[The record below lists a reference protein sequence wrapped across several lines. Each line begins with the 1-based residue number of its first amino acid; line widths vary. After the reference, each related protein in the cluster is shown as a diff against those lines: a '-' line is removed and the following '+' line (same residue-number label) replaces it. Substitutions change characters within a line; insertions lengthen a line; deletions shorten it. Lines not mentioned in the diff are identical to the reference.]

1 MIILL
6 LLCYTS
12 TDLRFHKRKDQLNN
26 HMKLQDL
33 SESKAKEQ
41 LKLVE
46 LPYSMSALEPIMER
60 KVLEFH
66 YNVLSKGYVDRYN
79 RGEGDPEFNRAG
91 ALLHNL
97 WWPQLQKP
105 KVNNRPRG
113 KVMDLM
119 DKAHGGWD
127 EFKDTFTETAL
138 ALQGSGWCYM
148 AKNGEIKTLKNQSW
162 RSDVLMPIDLWE
174 HSYTPFTLRKDYL
187 KTIWRIID
195 WDVINHRLSGVL

>member
-1 MIILL
+1 
-6 LLCYTS
+6 
-12 TDLRFHKRKDQLNN
+12 
-26 HMKLQDL
+26 MKLQDL